1 MGAFIDGAD
10 RRRERLLTL
19 LALVKA
25 RPRALA
31 AQFGC
36 SVNAAAMRA
45 NRTIR
50 AWDTL
55 KMSPSGFFIV
65 EDWIGEVYGHDA
77 PLGCYLH
84 RGFASVCQVHS
95 CQSSWSSGRRGCPRA
110 LAVHV
115 GSTWR
120 SAPPRFRWCARG
132 MLAPLLSRALF
143 RWSSTADHRRTA
155 SRRNQRRLRS
165 SPPQQSPRR
174 LAPPS
179 RSPAGERR
187 ARGGWLAAQAHSSRA
202 FEHPKAC

>member
-50 AWDTL
+50 PSEPL

-95 CQSSWSSGRRGCPRA
+95 CQIPSTGSGRFSLAHHAATAAVVLPG
-110 LAVHV
+110 LAV
-115 GSTWR
+115 R
-120 SAPPRFRWCARG
+120 
-132 MLAPLLSRALF
+132 
-143 RWSSTADHRRTA
+143 
-155 SRRNQRRLRS
+155 
-165 SPPQQSPRR
+165 
-174 LAPPS
+174 
-179 RSPAGERR
+179 
-187 ARGGWLAAQAHSSRA
+187 
-202 FEHPKAC
+202 